1 MVKVFIGNEEVVSNK
16 TFKISETMLS
26 TSSTILNNCYPKSWE
41 DDHDYTSRFFMPE
54 DYSHCTIYRDND
66 LIFAGVIKNTG
77 NIHLRPTMPKYA
89 NLQVL
94 DYKYLLSEGNTLD
107 FVISNKTVKQA
118 IEMVVDAVADYG
130 FEVGDIELLNENE
143 VIGAYSTLNKTAYD
157 VFQYLAEISQARWF
171 TRMIDDET
179 IAIDFYSP
187 ELMEQADDIEYT
199 KEYFEENNIVDMEWN
214 YNTGNYRNK
223 QIILSDK
230 VFGNIDTNENIIA
243 NGYQTVY
250 ETSQPMGELKK
261 VYVNGIEKTIGSMV
275 EKELGIYADFYYKAG
290 ESKFECS
297 NNYSAGTIINVIYT
311 PLIKGSNTTTAL
323 HLLKEE

>member
-1 MVKVFIGNEEVVSNK
+1 
-16 TFKISETMLS
+16 
-26 TSSTILNNCYPKSWE
+26 
-41 DDHDYTSRFFMPE
+41 
-54 DYSHCTIYRDND
+54 
-66 LIFAGVIKNTG
+66 
-77 NIHLRPTMPKYA
+77 
-89 NLQVL
+89 
-94 DYKYLLSEGNTLD
+94 
-107 FVISNKTVKQA
+107 
-118 IEMVVDAVADYG
+118 MVVDAVADYG